1 MVLEDAGDVRL
12 IADDIVTV
20 IRDTPFSFEG
30 MHIPMTV
37 SLGAS
42 LAGAEPGTVVFER
55 ADAALYA
62 AKTSGRDQAKIG

>member
-1 MVLEDAGDVRL
+1 
-12 IADDIVTV
+12 
-20 IRDTPFSFEG
+20 
-30 MHIPMTV
+30 MTV

-42 LAGAEPGTVVFER
+42 LAGAEQGTVVFER